1 MARIVQNG
9 SYLPLN
15 TLKISRVLFPTVV
28 SDRWK
33 FIQYSRACANER
45 MQLGPDFKKDFF
57 HYLLEAKDPETGKG
71 FDTKELWGEAN
82 VSFWFLMC
90 RWLL

>member
-1 MARIVQNG
+1 MQNG